1 MAMSTTVSIIYP
13 ALPPREFSRNSREHW
28 SALHRAQNQVTDDM
42 LALLLE
48 SGWRHQE
55 PPDRSE
61 VGIEM
66 VLPDKRRRDAD
77 NLITCCKPLLD
88 ALVKLHVIKDDCIGV
103 IGFPRYSWRYEK
115 GISATEITVREVD
128 TDDPM

>member
-1 MAMSTTVSIIYP
+1 MAMSTTVSITYP
-13 ALPPREFSRNSREHW
+13 SLPPREFSRNSRVHW
-28 SALHRAQNQVTDDM
+28 SVLHRVQNQVTDDM

-55 PPDRSE
+55 PPDRSVVSIE
-61 VGIEM
+61 V

-77 NLITCCKPLLD
+77 NLITSCKPLLD
-88 ALVKLHVIKDDCIGV
+88 ALVKLGVLSDDSIHA
-103 IGFPRYSWRYEK
+103 IGFPQYTWRYEK
-115 GISATEITVREVD
+115 GISATEITIVEVD